1 MNNLGAIAVITFLEG
16 LRSRV
21 FFGLFLLALALF
33 SATYAL
39 SYLFPRDLVKV
50 AIDLGLGIT
59 SLVGLVL
66 TLFLGTQLLAKDLEK
81 RTIHTVLAKAV
92 SRSEYVV
99 GKFAGLSLIIVCAMA
114 ILGAFAGLAAWT
126 VDFLTA
132 DQYGVMHW
140 PAFVVSLTTMTLMLV
155 VLTSVIFFFTSFA
168 SSTFVALGLT
178 LIVYVIGQS
187 IEEIK
192 NFLTSGA
199 EGMAISPA
207 FGTVVS
213 IAYYV
218 FPNLAAFD
226 FKTQAAHGLPLSAS
240 SVAWAL
246 AYGAVYTAVMVTAA
260 AWIFRRREFP

>member
-1 MNNLGAIAVITFLEG
+1 MKNLFAIAAITFLEG

-39 SYLFPRDLVKV
+39 SYLFPRDVVKV
-50 AIDLGLGIT
+50 AVDLGLGIT

-92 SRSEYVV
+92 SRPEYVV
-99 GKFAGLSLIIVCAMA
+99 GKFAGLSLIIVCAMV
-114 ILGAFAGLAAWT
+114 ILGAFAGLAGWI
-126 VDFLTA
+126 VDLLTA

-140 PAFVVSLTTMTLMLV
+140 PAFVVSLATMTLMFI
-155 VLTSVIFFFTSFA
+155 VLTSVICFFSSFT

-178 LIVYVIGQS
+178 LVVYLIGQS
-187 IEEIK
+187 MEDLK
-192 NFLTSGA
+192 RFLASGA
-199 EGMAISPA
+199 EGIAIDPL
-207 FGTVVS
+207 FGKIVTA
-213 IAYYV
+213 AYYV

-226 FKTQAAHGLPLSAS
+226 FKTHAAHGLPLAAPT
-240 SVAWAL
+240 VAWTIL
-246 AYGAVYTAVMVTAA
+246 YGIVYAAVMVTAA
-260 AWIFRRREFP
+260 AWLFRRREFP

>member
-33 SATYAL
+33 SATYVL
-39 SYLFPRDLVKV
+39 SYLFPRDVVKV
-50 AIDLGLGIT
+50 AVDLSLGIT
-59 SLVGLVL
+59 SLVGLIL

-114 ILGAFAGLAAWT
+114 ILGAFAGSAAWT
-126 VDFLTA
+126 VDAVTS

-140 PAFVVSLTTMTLMLV
+140 PAFLVSLGAMTLMLIL
-155 VLTSVIFFFTSFA
+155 LTSVIIFFSSFT

-178 LIVYVIGQS
+178 LVVYFIGES
-187 IEEIK
+187 TEALK
-192 NFLTSGA
+192 SFLASGA
-199 EGMAISPA
+199 EGIVISPL
-207 FGTVVS
+207 FGKVVTV
-213 IAYYV
+213 AYYV

-226 FKTQAAHGLPLSAS
+226 FKTYAAHGLPLAPSV
-240 SVAWAL
+240 VAWAI
-246 AYGAVYTAVMVTAA
+246 AYGVVYTAVMIAA
-260 AWIFRRREFP
+260 GAWIFRRREFP